1 MCTLIGTQSR
11 LKACLSLL
19 FIDACPLSWGVT
31 VLTMLHKDVQE
42 RHEAGKKELI
52 SIYKNILRKLEKCGL
67 QQRISQ
73 LQQIT
78 IYLPYHITYVNIK
91 V

>member
-1 MCTLIGTQSR
+1 MHFDWNSVKI
-11 LKACLSLL
+11 KACLSLL
-19 FIDACPLSWGVT
+19 FTDVCPLSWGVT

-52 SIYKNILRKLEKCGL
+52 SIYKNILKKIEKCGL
-67 QQRISQ
+67 QQRIFQ

-78 IYLPYHITYVNIK
+78 IYHIISHDNIK